1 MVPRPHRMTI
11 ISPSRSSLH
20 SRTKKSMLGKPIPM
34 LTMLTGTPLYV
45 PVIVKN
51 PRSECNA
58 KSPESAVFASPVLGS
73 TIVPPFPHTFPF
85 DLNAP
90 CLSRYFAIFRA
101 RAGSP
106 TVISMAKI
114 GQDGTN
120 GQGIK
125 RKVSRFDLRLLQNG
139 GQDGIPSHLRFL
151 ESLEKLVFRVGL
163 DHQWATHSRW

>member
-1 MVPRPHRMTI
+1 MPYPHRMTI

-51 PRSECNA
+51 PRSECKA
-58 KSPESAVFASPVLGS
+58 KSPESGGFASPVIGL
-73 TIVPPFPHTFPF
+73 TIVPIFPRTPLF

-90 CLSRYFAIFRA
+90 CLSRYFAIVRA

-106 TVISMAKI
+106 TVISIANVV
-114 GQDGTN
+114 QDRTN
-120 GQGIK
+120 EQGIK
-125 RKVSRFDLRLLQNG
+125 SKASQFDLRLLQNG
-139 GQDGIPSHLRFL
+139 DQDGIPSHLRFL
-151 ESLEKLVFRVGL
+151 ESLEGNSYSGLVF